1 MIQMSDQPRT
11 GTALAAAE
19 NMTDAELVQG
29 ARAGQHDAWEML
41 VQRYNGHLCRVARS
55 FRLDQ
60 ATCDDVVQTAWLRLV
75 EHLGTLRDP
84 DRVCAWLVTTLR
96 RDIYAV
102 FRGRGMEPDLAG
114 PAIAD
119 LPDPGRSPEQ
129 EVTARDQDAQVG
141 AALQRLPAR
150 DRELLTLL
158 MDSPAPRYSD
168 VSARLKMP
176 VGSIG
181 PRRARSLGRLRR
193 ELNVAGIDGEL
204 ASA

>member
-1 MIQMSDQPRT
+1 M
-11 GTALAAAE
+11 
-19 NMTDAELVQG
+19 
-29 ARAGQHDAWEML
+29 
-41 VQRYNGHLCRVARS
+41 
-55 FRLDQ
+55 
-60 ATCDDVVQTAWLRLV
+60 
-75 EHLGTLRDP
+75 
-84 DRVCAWLVTTLR
+84 TTLR

-181 PRRARSLGRLRR
+181 PGGPA
-193 ELNVAGIDGEL
+193 
-204 ASA
+204 ASAASAANWTPPASTASWSVPSRSVPSRSMPQQIDA